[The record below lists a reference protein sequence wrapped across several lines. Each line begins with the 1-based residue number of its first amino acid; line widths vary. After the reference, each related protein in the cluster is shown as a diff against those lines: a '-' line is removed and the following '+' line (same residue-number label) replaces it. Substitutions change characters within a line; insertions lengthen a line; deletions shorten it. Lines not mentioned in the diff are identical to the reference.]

1 MHLFTPMGVSEA
13 LLSRMA
19 SRQGKTRFAF
29 AMRFNATINLTTN
42 RSSVPTDSAI
52 GNSLSPINDG
62 VDTVVAFFGEVADT
76 SAEILVD

>member
-1 MHLFTPMGVSEA
+1 
-13 LLSRMA
+13 
-19 SRQGKTRFAF
+19 
-29 AMRFNATINLTTN
+29 MRFNATINLTTN